1 MSFGALVGVRVTSR
15 GGVRDED
22 KNKEQ
27 IIAEFR
33 EARRQL
39 AESRSGVPG
48 QRVSVNAPR
57 RDQRRRAVTQDQR
70 LVCRWHADGP
80 GRSIVKRS
88 QPPATSGSSSS
99 RVGVFRAAS
108 PCSRSLEEILAETGD
123 GAFVVDPEGFIV
135 LWNRAAERLLGWSAQ
150 EVVGLA
156 CWEALAGADGNGARL
171 CDRGC
176 QALRA
181 GTAQRDVHRFE
192 MQARTKGGEV
202 VWLDITALETPMTS
216 GGRPLVV
223 HLFRDVTATIRSLE
237 LIPRQSAMLPGRAD
251 LLSARE
257 FQVLG
262 MMAVGA
268 NTRTIAVRLR
278 VSPATIRN
286 HAQSIFS
293 KLGVHSRLE
302 AVAWMHR
309 HRPEPASGMAAAA
322 GDACRPDSGGRD
334 ESARADE
341 PACSDGRNRGGSFPE
356 EEMHNLLDG
365 TVSRRACHGPAHPEQ
380 KC

>member
-1 MSFGALVGVRVTSR
+1 M
-15 GGVRDED
+15 RDED
-22 KNKEQ
+22 RNKEQ
-27 IIAEFR
+27 IIAE
-33 EARRQL
+33 
-39 AESRSGVPG
+39 P
-48 QRVSVNAPR
+48 PR
-57 RDQRRRAVTQDQR
+57 
-70 LVCRWHADGP
+70 GM

-171 CDRGC
+171 CGRGC
-176 QALRA
+176 QGLRA

-192 MQARTKGGEV
+192 MQTRTKAGQV

-216 GGRPLVV
+216 GGRHLVV

-237 LIPRQSAMLPGRAD
+237 LIPRPSAALSGRAG

-268 NTRTIAVRLR
+268 NTRTMAARLR

-309 HRPEPASGMAAAA
+309 RRPEPASGMAA
-322 GDACRPDSGGRD
+322 GPGEECSSGPGGRD

-341 PACSDGRNRGGSFPE
+341 PARGDARNRGLVPQGRTCTTL
-356 EEMHNLLDG
+356 MDG
-365 TVSRRACHGPAHPEQ
+365 TV
-380 KC
+380 